1 MSESPDEPSADSRAD
16 DEQSPVRDY
25 VETAVVNSRLTAV
38 GSSLSRVGSRV
49 RNWIA
54 NSRLAARGSSLSRY
68 GARIRG
74 AIVNSRLA
82 AIGAT
87 WTGYLK
93 STYCYRWLTTEPE
106 PEVIVIDLRETR
118 AVGPIIR
125 GIDRVAGELAA
136 ALETS
141 GVARRGRDLRDAIR
155 ARPIRVTSLVVLPAV
170 AASLLASIA
179 VGSGG
184 SVSTPVIIGH
194 LLVAGLA
201 AVGTR
206 SRRSLAALLDTRAGQ
221 VLVAA
226 FEPPEPPARANS
238 QQRGEHDHQ
247 SGTESPPEQHER

>member
-1 MSESPDEPSADSRAD
+1 MAKSSDEPPADSRAE
-16 DEQSPVRDY
+16 DEQPSVRDH
-25 VETAVVNSRLTAV
+25 VETVVASSRLTTI
-38 GSSLSRVGSRV
+38 GSSLVRVGSRV
-49 RNWIA
+49 RNGIA
-54 NSRLAARGSSLSRY
+54 NSRLAAIGSSLSR
-68 GARIRG
+68 RG
-74 AIVNSRLA
+74 STLRSGVANSRLA
-82 AIGAT
+82 AVGAT
-87 WTGYLK
+87 WKGHLE

-125 GIDRVAGELAA
+125 LVDRVVGELAT

-170 AASLLASIA
+170 AVSLLASI
-179 VGSGG
+179 VTGSGG
-184 SVSTPVIIGH
+184 SISTPVVVGH

-226 FEPPEPPARANS
+226 FEPPAPPARANS